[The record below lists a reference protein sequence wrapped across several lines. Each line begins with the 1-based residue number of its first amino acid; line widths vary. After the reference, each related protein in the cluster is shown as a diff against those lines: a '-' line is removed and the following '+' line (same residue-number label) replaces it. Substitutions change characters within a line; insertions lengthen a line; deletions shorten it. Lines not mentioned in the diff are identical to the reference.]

1 MILLLGGTSHTAA
14 LALGLARSGYHVLV
28 SRATDVPLEVGDHPH
43 IETRCGALDDQ
54 ELAELVR
61 QWRVRA
67 IVDATHPYA
76 EEIHARARRVAAGLG
91 LPYLP
96 FIRLA
101 SIVPGAPQV
110 TFADDHVAAAQL
122 AFADGRPVLLTTG
135 SRHLAP
141 YVTESRRT
149 GVPLVARVLDHP
161 TSLAACREA
170 GLPADRIVSD
180 RGPFSVA
187 ENRRQIRLFG
197 IGVLVTKDS
206 GEAGGSIEKLDA
218 ARAEGC
224 RVIVV
229 QRPATT
235 DTESYTSVDA
245 LVAALDRLRLGPAAE

>member
-1 MILLLGGTSHTAA
+1 MILLLGGTSQTAE

-28 SRATDVPLEVGDHPH
+28 SRATDVPLDVGDHPH
-43 IETRCGALDDQ
+43 IQTRCGGLDDQ
-54 ELAELVR
+54 GLAELVR
-61 QWRVRA
+61 QRQVRA

-76 EEIHARARRVAAGLG
+76 EEIHARAQRVASGLG
-91 LPYLP
+91 IPYLP
-96 FIRLA
+96 FVRPA
-101 SIVPGAPQV
+101 SIAAGEPQV
-110 TFADDHVAAAQL
+110 AFTSDHVAAAQR

-149 GVPLVARVLDHP
+149 GIPLTVRVLDHP

-170 GLPADRIVSD
+170 GIPADRMVSA

-206 GEAGGSIEKLDA
+206 GEAGGSVEKLEA
-218 ARAEGC
+218 ARAEDC
-224 RVIVV
+224 RVIVI
-229 QRPATT
+229 QRPAA
-235 DTESYTSVDA
+235 TETGSYTSVDA
-245 LVAALDRLRLGPAAE
+245 LVDTLGRLRIEPNAQ

>member
-54 ELAELVR
+54 GLAELAR
-61 QWRVRA
+61 RRRVRA

-76 EEIHARARRVAAGLG
+76 EEIHARARRVASAQG

-96 FIRLA
+96 FVRPA
-101 SIVPGAPQV
+101 SIAPGAPQV
-110 TFADDHVAAAQL
+110 TFADDHAAAAQR

-149 GVPLVARVLDHP
+149 GVPLVVRVLDHP

-180 RGPFSVA
+180 RGPFSEA

-206 GEAGGSIEKLDA
+206 GEAGGSVEKLAA

-224 RVIVV
+224 HVIVV

-235 DTESYTSVDA
+235 DTESYTSVDT
-245 LVAALDRLRLGPAAE
+245 LVAALDRLRIGPAAE